1 MNPRGS
7 GFRFR
12 SPAGVAILAGSL
24 LVLFSAGA
32 WLKSLAT
39 RSPEALPD
47 LGPAPAFSARDA
59 AGRAWTG
66 RDLAGRIWIADALPA
81 GCASCAVRGLRM
93 TDLQTSLERARSV
106 VLVTF
111 VEDPALSSPE
121 KLRELARAFGAREG
135 KWTFLAGRAPFSDP
149 RFALVDAS
157 GRVRGLFSESDPALA
172 SEILDAAGDL
182 LREKRP

>member
-1 MNPRGS
+1 MRPPGP

-12 SPAGVAILAGSL
+12 SAPGAAILAGSL
-24 LVLFSAGA
+24 LLLLAAGA
-32 WLKSLAT
+32 WLKSLAI
-39 RSPEALPD
+39 RPAESLPD
-47 LGPAPAFSARDA
+47 IGPVPAFLARDA

-66 RDLAGRIWIADALPA
+66 RDLAGKIWIADALPA

-106 VLVTF
+106 ALVTF
-111 VEDPALSSPE
+111 VEDPELSSPE

-135 KWTFLAGRAPFSDP
+135 KWTFLAGPAPFPHP

-157 GRVRGLFSESDPALA
+157 GRVRGLYAESDPALA
-172 SEILDAAGDL
+172 SELLDGAGDL
-182 LREKRP
+182 LRESRP